1 MLHWPA
7 VSNRMAPQLFSL
19 YTNAMSSRQERSAA
33 QAAQIP
39 AEGRAAQPVSRPD
52 ATDEATAAVARADEM
67 AAAEAAEPETA
78 LEMMPTEVAE
88 PPAGPMDIDMAGPD
102 VMYDQ
107 HDFAAGV
114 CLVQL
119 CAQVIYL

>member
-1 MLHWPA
+1 
-7 VSNRMAPQLFSL
+7 
-19 YTNAMSSRQERSAA
+19 MSSRQERAAA

-39 AEGRAAQPVSRPD
+39 SEGRAAQPVSRPD
-52 ATDEATAAVARADEM
+52 ATDEATAAIARADEM

-78 LEMMPTEVAE
+78 LEMMPPTEIAE

-119 CAQVIYL
+119 CPQVIYL